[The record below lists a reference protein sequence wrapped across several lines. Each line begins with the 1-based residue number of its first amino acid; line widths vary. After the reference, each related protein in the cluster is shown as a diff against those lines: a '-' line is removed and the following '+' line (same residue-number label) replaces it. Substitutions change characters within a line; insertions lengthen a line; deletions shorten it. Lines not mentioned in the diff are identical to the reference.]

1 MMDQRSD
8 LCCLR
13 GKLLLHPE
21 DCGLWQDLIDLIEAL
36 GGGFLLSEL
45 DELFEQ
51 PIAEVR
57 SPIDRERDQLLE
69 QGLES
74 HRSGDAVGLR
84 QALVSLQRLE
94 HDGAWTHALQGL
106 LAEMDGVSAYG
117 PFVRALE
124 RDPANGWFRYWASVA
139 ALRRRDWIDFAWLA
153 LLLNQ
158 SETLEHQ
165 LVVLAGIYHL
175 MAAALVQLSQELCLA
190 NDLRVLDLLHPDMI
204 PHDREGAAFMLLR
217 SVDKE
222 RRKMLR
228 ILLSY
233 LQQSGGQIGELWMQ
247 IHWLQELLRWR
258 ICGLSEPLM
267 SAEIYA
273 ALQRQLEAMPD
284 RCWQYGCLHNILPH
298 RPGLVFGEE
307 HLRVLQDF
315 KLVLVFSP

>member
-1 MMDQRSD
+1 MEQPSD
-8 LCCLR
+8 LYGLR

-21 DCGLWQDLIDLIEAL
+21 DGGLWQDLIDLIEAL
-36 GGGFLLSEL
+36 GGGLLLSDL
-45 DELFEQ
+45 DGLFEQ
-51 PIAEVR
+51 PIAEAG
-57 SPIDRERDQLLE
+57 SPWDRERTELLA

-106 LAEMDGVSAYG
+106 LAEMDGLSAYG
-117 PFVRALE
+117 SFVRALE

-139 ALRRRDWIDFAWLA
+139 ALRRRDWSDFAWLA
-153 LLLNQ
+153 LLLHR
-158 SETLEHQ
+158 SEPLEHQ

-175 MAAALVQLSQELCLA
+175 VAAALVQLSQELCRA

-228 ILLSY
+228 ILLAY
-233 LQQSGGQIGELWMQ
+233 LQQSGGQIGGKWMR

-258 ICGLSEPLM
+258 VFGLSEPAM
-267 SAEIYA
+267 SAELYA

-284 RCWQYGCLHNILPH
+284 RCWQYGRLHDLLPQ
-298 RPGLVFGEE
+298 RPGLVFSEE

-315 KLVLVFSP
+315 KLVLVFPP